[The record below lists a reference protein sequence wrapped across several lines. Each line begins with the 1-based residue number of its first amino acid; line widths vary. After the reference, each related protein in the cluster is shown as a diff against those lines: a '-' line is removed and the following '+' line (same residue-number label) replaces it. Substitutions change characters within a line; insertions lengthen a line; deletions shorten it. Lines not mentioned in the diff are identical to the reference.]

1 MKPTHGAR
9 QRDHPVSEQQM
20 KYKWKIPVSE
30 QQMKYKWKIQIYV
43 ETERSM
49 SLQDVFLC
57 GITVTNVLLVI
68 QAYILSKL
76 CLRCFSVNSI
86 FFYNSCLWP

>member
-9 QRDHPVSEQQM
+9 QRDHPVL
-20 KYKWKIPVSE
+20 E

-57 GITVTNVLLVI
+57 
-68 QAYILSKL
+68 
-76 CLRCFSVNSI
+76 
-86 FFYNSCLWP
+86 